1 MTEITQELRQRSEAL
16 LQDGEVDQV
25 IGWSE
30 GTFFWQARPLFVTD
44 PGEVGRLACPPTSR
58 SNLVKYMVDVV
69 RPGHGQQRKE
79 RTAIW
84 TRGCDAR
91 ALSRLITDG
100 VVKRDDVHILGFH
113 CPGVVSPENL
123 RNALGESGRILSV
136 TWEDGTSE
144 DLHLVVQTEEGEVRV
159 AASEVLEDRCLNCT
173 HPEPVIYDEL
183 IGEPVL
189 HPAERDRGFAGAKE
203 LENLDVDERF
213 AFWARHFDRC
223 IRCYACR
230 NVCPACNC
238 KECVFDSD
246 LPDQPDWLSKASTLS
261 EKQIYHLI
269 RAFHVAGRCIECG
282 QCERV
287 CPMDIPLTDLVMKAA
302 SDIEELFGP
311 HEAGLDPD
319 EVPPLQ
325 TYRKEDPEL
334 EGGNQS

>member
-1 MTEITQELRQRSEAL
+1 MIDAIEKMRERSEEL
-16 LQDGEVDQV
+16 LRSGEVDQV
-25 IGWSE
+25 IGWSD

-44 PGEVGRLACPPTSR
+44 PGEVGRLSCPPSSQ

-69 RPGHGQQRKE
+69 RPAPRHERKG

-91 ALSRLITDG
+91 AINRLMTDG
-100 VVKRDDVHILGFH
+100 VIQREDVYILGFH
-113 CPGVVSPENL
+113 CPGIASPEKL
-123 RNALGESGRILSV
+123 REAVGGDDRILSV
-136 TWEDGTSE
+136 DWEEDGGE
-144 DLHLVVQTEEGEVRV
+144 LQLVVQTSGGERRLP
-159 AASEVLEDRCLNCT
+159 ASEVLEQRCLNCT
-173 HPEPVIYDEL
+173 HPEPVISDEVF
-183 IGEPVL
+183 GEPLREV
-189 HPAERDRGFAGAKE
+189 AERDRAFAGLRE
-203 LENLDVDERF
+203 MERLGVDERF
-213 AFWARHFDRC
+213 AQWARNFDRC

-238 KECVFDSD
+238 KECVFDSA

-261 EKQIYHLI
+261 EKQIFHVI

-287 CPMDIPLTDLVMKAA
+287 CPMDLPLTDLMMKAA

-325 TYRKEDPEL
+325 TYRKDDPEL